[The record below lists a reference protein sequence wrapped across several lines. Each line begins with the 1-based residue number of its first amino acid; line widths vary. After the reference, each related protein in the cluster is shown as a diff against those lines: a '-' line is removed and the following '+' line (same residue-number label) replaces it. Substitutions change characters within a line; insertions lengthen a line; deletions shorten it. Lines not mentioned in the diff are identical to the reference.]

1 MTWSIDIAPMVP
13 APLLVA
19 AIVVALALIA
29 VLFFRRTRGA
39 ALRALALAAI
49 VAALANPSFRQEERE
64 SLANIAVVL
73 VDESTSQSIA
83 GRPAQTAA
91 IRADLEEKLDK
102 VSSGDLAWKTLMREF
117 WTDFSAAIGDIAELR
132 ITNVIDALNESLG
145 PHIFPPREDG
155 TDPRECPL
163 CKQGAL
169 CEVEWFKVWGFST
182 IPYLALVAFAGIAAL
197 SVLSLWSGHRGAGEA
212 EEA

>member
-1 MTWSIDIAPMVP
+1 MNWSIDIAPMVP

-19 AIVVALALIA
+19 AIVVGLALIA

-91 IRADLEEKLDK
+91 IRADLEDKLGRIPGLEVK
-102 VSSGDLAWKTLMREF
+102 WI
-117 WTDFSAAIGDIAELR
+117 SASRPTGEGTI
-132 ITNVIDALNESLG
+132 IDPASPASRNPS
-145 PHIFPPREDG
+145 PDRP
-155 TDPRECPL
+155 
-163 CKQGAL
+163 
-169 CEVEWFKVWGFST
+169 
-182 IPYLALVAFAGIAAL
+182 
-197 SVLSLWSGHRGAGEA
+197 
-212 EEA
+212 